1 MSIKRQQN
9 GSKLTC
15 HRNCLPP
22 CQVPGM
28 LIVCTKLELSWTA
41 LTLWTKTYLP
51 AGRIQHEVTY
61 SRFFGP
67 ILLDCRIDSSLLLN
81 LTLESEGYFMLR

>member
-22 CQVPGM
+22 CQVCGM
-28 LIVCTKLELSWTA
+28 LIVCTKLELSGKA

-51 AGRIQHEVTY
+51 AGMIQHEVTY
-61 SRFFGP
+61 SGFF
-67 ILLDCRIDSSLLLN
+67 CRILYECLHY
-81 LTLESEGYFMLR
+81 LTKLKPPIQSW